1 MDRIPL
7 SIPHLGPEEAE
18 FVRLAFA
25 TNWISTVGPNITA
38 FEEEFEQRVGLPAV
52 ALSSG
57 TAAVHLGL
65 RLLGVQPGDLVFCPT
80 LTFVASA
87 NPIRYLGAEPVFL
100 DSEHSSW
107 NLDPNLLADALREH
121 AARNRLPRAVV
132 VVDLY
137 GQCADFDPIL
147 TVCRQ
152 YGVAVLE
159 DAAEAV
165 GSTYNGKSAG
175 TLGDVGAFSF
185 AGNKIIT
192 TSGGG
197 MLVSANADLIAKA
210 HSLASQSRDPGI
222 GYEHSELGYNYAMSN
237 VLAGVGRGQLRKLDD
252 RVQRRREIAMRYRDA
267 FADLPGISLM
277 PQREYGVHTNW
288 LSCFLI
294 DPPRFGT
301 DRDQLIAALDQ
312 AGIESRPVWKPMHLQ
327 PLYQNAARI
336 GGEVAEGLSR
346 HGICLPSFSSVSA
359 EDQLRVINA
368 VRHAVGAG
376 QLAQVPA
383 AGAC

>member
-197 MLVSANADLIAKA
+197 MLVSANADLIAKE
-210 HSLASQSRDPGI
+210 HSLASHSQDPGI

-237 VLAGVGRGQLRKLDD
+237 VLAGVGRGQLRQLDD

-277 PQREYGVHTNW
+277 PQREYGVHT
-288 LSCFLI
+288 
-294 DPPRFGT
+294 
-301 DRDQLIAALDQ
+301 
-312 AGIESRPVWKPMHLQ
+312 
-327 PLYQNAARI
+327 
-336 GGEVAEGLSR
+336 
-346 HGICLPSFSSVSA
+346 
-359 EDQLRVINA
+359 
-368 VRHAVGAG
+368 
-376 QLAQVPA
+376 
-383 AGAC
+383 